1 MFELMN
7 KLFLQ
12 IFCLIFVFC
21 PSAFAVTPSAQ
32 NDVVE
37 KRIAL
42 EQAGN
47 DNSFIVSFYKP
58 TYFLP
63 AYYTTKPDTQ
73 IYDANQETVK
83 NLDFKFQFSFKVP
96 LARQLFGYRS
106 AIYLAYT
113 QLSYWQAYAK
123 SPFFRESNYEPEIF
137 VTNKLDLPGV
147 FGWHAKL
154 LDFGLVHQSNG
165 RGGDM
170 ERSWNRIYT
179 SLVLARNN
187 LAVSLRPW
195 YIIDDSSYRMH
206 NHDIYKYLGY
216 GEMIIAYKFHEN
228 TFALQT
234 RNILDS
240 GLQRG
245 SEQFTW
251 SFPMITHLRGY
262 VQLFSGYG
270 QSLIEY
276 NHYTNS
282 AGIGVALNDW
292 I

>member
-1 MFELMN
+1 MN
-7 KLFLQ
+7 KFFLK
-12 IFCLIFVFC
+12 IFCLSFALSV
-21 PSAFAVTPSAQ
+21 SAFAATSNNQ
-32 NDVVE
+32 DDVVE

-42 EQAGN
+42 EQAGK
-47 DNSFIVSFYKP
+47 DNSFVVSFYKP

-63 AYYTTKPDTQ
+63 AYYTGTPDTQ
-73 IYDANQETVK
+73 VYNANQQTVG
-83 NLDFKFQFSFKVP
+83 NFDFKFQFSFKVP
-96 LARQLFGYRS
+96 VARQLFGYSS

-113 QLSYWQAYAK
+113 QLSYWQAYAN
-123 SPFFRESNYEPEIF
+123 SAFFRESNYEPEIF
-137 VTNKLDLPGV
+137 LTNKLDLPG
-147 FGWHAKL
+147 FLGWHAKL

-170 ERSWNRIYT
+170 ERSWNRAYAN
-179 SLVLARNN
+179 LVLAHSN

-195 YIIDDSSYRMH
+195 YIIDDSSYREH
-206 NHDIYKYLGY
+206 NRDIYKYLGY
-216 GEMIIAYKFHEN
+216 GEALVAYKFHNN
-228 TFALQT
+228 TFALQL

-240 GLQRG
+240 GFQRG
-245 SEQFTW
+245 SELFTW
-251 SFPMITHLRGY
+251 SFPMTTHLRGY

-282 AGIGVALNDW
+282 AGIGIALNDW